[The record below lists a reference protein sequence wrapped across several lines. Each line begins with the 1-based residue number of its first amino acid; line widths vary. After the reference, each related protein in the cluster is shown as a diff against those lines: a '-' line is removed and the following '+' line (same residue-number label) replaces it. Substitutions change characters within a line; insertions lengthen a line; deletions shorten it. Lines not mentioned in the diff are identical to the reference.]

1 MSSPKT
7 AWVTCQDPVLNKNK
21 SFAESLYRVTL
32 WKCMLPRSAA
42 FTDGKGG
49 FHCCRKHIIPLALAK
64 AWTGKA
70 DPVITCVADNSQP

>member
-49 FHCCRKHIIPLALAK
+49 FHCCRKYIIPIALAK

-70 DPVITCVADNSQP
+70 DPVITCVADNPQP